1 MTDPNK
7 TQIIVEDLNKTQ
19 AISSAPSINAT
30 QTIQPVQC
38 PVCKSPNPPGVIYCV
53 ECGLVLSSALPD
65 DVFGAPAVRPPC
77 FVDDGGREHFLRPGA
92 NLIGREGDVLLA
104 DPRVSRKHAQAT
116 LQDGVITL
124 VDLGSTNGTFVNGE
138 QLQPNTPRQLTQG
151 DKLSFGGVEV
161 VMSFPG
167 ESQATQIAG
176 GRKTQTLDAPPAIEK
191 PVAFFVGEGNE
202 FPLKSG
208 TNSLGRRPNND
219 IVIGDPYV
227 SGSHATIE
235 VAEDGIYFTDV
246 GSTNG
251 TNLNGA
257 PLPANQRT
265 KINSDDQISIGQLN
279 FKLKMAE

>member
-1 MTDPNK
+1 MTDPNH
-7 TQIIVEDLNKTQ
+7 TQLLEDMNRTQ
-19 AISSAPSINAT
+19 AITSAPSIHAT

-77 FVDDGGREHFLRPGA
+77 FVGEGGREHFLRPGE
-92 NLIGREGDVLLA
+92 NLVGREGDVLLA
-104 DPRVSRKHAQAT
+104 DPRVSRKHAKAI
-116 LQDGVITL
+116 LQDGAVSIL
-124 VDLGSTNGTFVNGE
+124 DLGSTNGTFVNGE
-138 QLQPNTPRQLTQG
+138 KLDPNSPINLAEG
-151 DKLSFGGVEV
+151 DKVSFGGVEV

-167 ESQATQIAG
+167 ESRATQIAV
-176 GRKTQTLDAPPAIEK
+176 GRKTQAMDSPPMLKK
-191 PVAFFVGEGNE
+191 PAAYFVGEGEE

-208 TNSLGRRPNND
+208 ENTLGRRPTND
-219 IVIGDPYV
+219 VVITDPYV
-227 SGSHATIE
+227 SGSHAKIE
-235 VAEDGIYFTDV
+235 VTADGVFFTDV

-265 KINSDDQISIGQLN
+265 RITPDDEIAIGQLR
-279 FKLKMAE
+279 FRIRLGE